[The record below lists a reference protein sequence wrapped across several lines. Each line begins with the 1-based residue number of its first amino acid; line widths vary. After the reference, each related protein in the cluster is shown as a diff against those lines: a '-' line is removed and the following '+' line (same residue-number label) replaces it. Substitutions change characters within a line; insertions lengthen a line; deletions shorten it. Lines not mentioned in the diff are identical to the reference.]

1 MDVPVLELT
10 SSSRRAFERLAAD
23 LQRVFGTRFVALV
36 AYGTDTGLA
45 FSDAI
50 RADDLDALGTLVSA
64 WHREGLATPLV
75 MTPDEFRRS
84 LDAFPIEFQAIL
96 DRHVVIAGQPPFAG
110 VTVQPEDLRQAC
122 EIQARSF
129 LIHVRQ
135 GWLQCAGHHADVEQL
150 MVRSGPPF
158 RALLSN
164 VARLQGVTSAT
175 DEQLADVIHQGIG
188 LPADL
193 VRSLLETE
201 RLPEQAHRL
210 VARMPELLA
219 AAETLWNFVDAWRA
233 K

>member
-1 MDVPVLELT
+1 MAALEL
-10 SSSRRAFERLAAD
+10 SSSARRAFERLAAD
-23 LQRVFGTRFVALV
+23 VQRVFDTRFVALV
-36 AYGTDTGLA
+36 AYGADTGLV
-45 FSDAI
+45 FSESI

-110 VTVQPEDLRQAC
+110 VTVRPEDLREAC

-135 GWLQCAGHHADVEQL
+135 GWLQCAGHHAEIEAL
-150 MVRSGPPF
+150 IARSAQPF

-164 VARLQGVTSAT
+164 VARLQGVTAAT
-175 DEQLADVIHQGIG
+175 DEALAKTINEGIG

-193 VRSLLETE
+193 VRSLLELESFPE
-201 RLPEQAHRL
+201 RAHRL
-210 VARMPELLA
+210 ESRMPELLA
-219 AAETLWNFVDAWRA
+219 AAEALWNFVDAWRA
-233 K
+233 R